1 MQDPRSLRSRGFS
14 VGSLMEE
21 LLLQVKAQEAKM
33 RLDILLTD
41 YALRN
46 NLGLSR
52 TNIQKLIHE
61 GKVFLNS
68 QVVNKPHH
76 KLNSLDTLQVFLPEK
91 EKTEFLP
98 EQIPLNIIYED
109 KEVLVINKQAGLV
122 VHPAPGNRAH
132 TLVNALLGRPTQLSD
147 INKNRPGIVH
157 RLDKETSGLLVIA
170 KNNASHLKLVKQFA
184 QHSIQRKYVALVS
197 GRVEFDEDVIEAPI
211 GRHPLKRKNMAVSFS
226 KNTKYAKTFYKT
238 LKRSKDFS
246 FLELKPFTGR
256 THQLRVHLAYLGH
269 PILGDIK
276 YGKKDSFPRLALHA
290 QEIGFIHPTTNKLM
304 HFTSKVPLEFQE
316 FIKKN
321 FVR

>member
-1 MQDPRSLRSRGFS
+1 
-14 VGSLMEE
+14 
-21 LLLQVKAQEAKM
+21 M
-33 RLDILLTD
+33 RLDLLLAD

-52 TNIQKLIHE
+52 TIFQKLIRE

-68 QVVNKPHH
+68 KIVNKPHH
-76 KLNSLDTLQVFLPEK
+76 KLNPLDTLQVFLPEQ

-98 EQIPLNIIYED
+98 EQIPLDIVYED
-109 KEVLVINKQAGLV
+109 KDILVINKQTGLV

-132 TLVNALLGRPTQLSD
+132 TLVNALLGRSMELSD

-184 QHSIQRKYVALVS
+184 QHSIRRKYIAIVS

-211 GRHPLKRKNMAVSFS
+211 GRHPLKRKNMAVSFTQ
-226 KNTKYAKTFYKT
+226 NTKYAKTFYKT
-238 LKRSKDFS
+238 LKRSRDFTL
-246 FLELKPFTGR
+246 LELTPFTGR

-269 PILGDIK
+269 PILGDAK
-276 YGKKDSFPRLALHA
+276 YGKKDSFLRLALHA
-290 QEIGFIHPTTNKLM
+290 QEIGFIHPSTGKLM
-304 HFTSKVPLEFQE
+304 HFTSKIPLEFQD
-316 FIKKN
+316 FVKKN
-321 FVR
+321 L